1 MNPYLRISLVFG
13 TIAGVAMV
21 LYFAVQQYMVGD
33 NGLTRM
39 TELDVLITLLC
50 GLFAMGYYRDRK
62 QGGVLHFWQ
71 GAIIGIETG
80 VIGTLLGCAAIYVIV
95 QWIDPSVFAGFIEK
109 IRESLLAA
117 LKQEHAKQNP
127 TASVIEI
134 IQDRLNVL
142 PKASPA
148 TTLFFSPTSIFVK
161 NTVIIILATGMIAAL
176 MRKNV
181 SHLSKNKG

>member
-1 MNPYLRISLVFG
+1 MNPYLRTSLVFG
-13 TIAGVAMV
+13 TIAGFAVAA
-21 LYFAVQQYMVGD
+21 YFVVQQYLVGE
-33 NGLTRM
+33 NALTRM

-80 VIGTLLGCAAIYVIV
+80 VIGTLLGCLAIYVIV
-95 QWIDPSVFAGFIEK
+95 QWIDPSAFAGFIEK
-109 IRESLLAA
+109 IRQLLLAA
-117 LKQEHAKQNP
+117 LKEERAKKNP

-161 NTVIIILATGMIAAL
+161 NNIVVILATGMIAAL

-181 SHLSKNKG
+181 SHLSGK